1 MKQFRGLLMKE
12 WIQMKGWLYVLL
24 VMGAFILV
32 VGPTSLKRVFGL
44 ADSIG
49 TIGFM
54 TGLTLI
60 FFHSIVVLL
69 MFITTL
75 NKDMARQ
82 DIWFHTPASM
92 FKVIVAKL
100 IFSVFV
106 VSVSIVFISTITFGY
121 LSTTLENTTTK
132 LEVINFAL
140 LVDGAIIFGSMYVAC
155 IGFFFW
161 VIFHT
166 IRMKIRMLAGPIT
179 IILFFFIN
187 YWWDKILSSPFFTN
201 LFSMM
206 GDIPFERLSA
216 SDVMEKTF
224 SFDLYVGPSAQLGE
238 LLFIAITT
246 ILLFVLSVIWFDK
259 KVRV

>member
-1 MKQFRGLLMKE
+1 
-12 WIQMKGWLYVLL
+12 
-24 VMGAFILV
+24 
-32 VGPTSLKRVFGL
+32 
-44 ADSIG
+44 
-49 TIGFM
+49 
-54 TGLTLI
+54 
-60 FFHSIVVLL
+60 
-69 MFITTL
+69 
-75 NKDMARQ
+75 MARQ

-140 LVDGAIIFGSMYVAC
+140 LVDGAIIFGSLYVAC

-179 IILFFFIN
+179 IVLFFFIN
-187 YWWDKILSSPFFTN
+187 YWWDKILASPFFTN

-216 SDVMEKTF
+216 NDVMEKTF
-224 SFDLYVGPSAQLGE
+224 RFDLYVGPSAQLGE

-246 ILLFVLSVIWFDK
+246 ILLFVISVIWFDK

>member
-1 MKQFRGLLMKE
+1 VKQFRGLLMKE

-24 VMGAFILV
+24 LMGAFILV
-32 VGPTSLKRVFGL
+32 VGPTSLKRIFGL

-60 FFHSIVVLL
+60 FLHSIVVLF
-69 MFITTL
+69 MFLTTL
-75 NKDMARQ
+75 GKDMARQ
-82 DIWFHTPASM
+82 DIWFHTPSSM
-92 FKVIVAKL
+92 FKLIVAKL

-106 VSVSIVFISTITFGY
+106 VSVSIAFISTITFGY
-121 LSTTLENTTTK
+121 LSTTLENTTPK
-132 LEVINFAL
+132 LDVVKFAL
-140 LVDGAIIFGSMYVAC
+140 LVDGATISGSIYVAC

-161 VIFHT
+161 VIYQT
-166 IRMKIRMLAGPIT
+166 LRMKIRMLAGPIT
-179 IILFFFIN
+179 IVLFFFIN
-187 YWWDKILSSPFFTN
+187 YWWDKILASPFFTRTFN
-201 LFSMM
+201 LM
-206 GDIPFERLSA
+206 GEIPFQRLSA
-216 SDVMEKTF
+216 SDLVEKTF
-224 SFDLYVGPSAQLGE
+224 SFDLYVGPSLQLGE